1 VLLYWY
7 KSVTKEY
14 YLVNYISE
22 LGIVKT
28 SYDAI

>member
-1 VLLYWY
+1 
-7 KSVTKEY
+7 VTKEY

-28 SYDAI
+28 SYDTI

>member
-1 VLLYWY
+1 
-7 KSVTKEY
+7 VTKEY